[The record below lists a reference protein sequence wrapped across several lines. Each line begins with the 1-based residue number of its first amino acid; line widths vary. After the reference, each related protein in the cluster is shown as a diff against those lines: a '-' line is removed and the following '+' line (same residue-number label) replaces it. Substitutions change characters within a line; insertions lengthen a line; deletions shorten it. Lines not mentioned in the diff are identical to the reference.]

1 MGRISRET
9 IEQVAAASDIV
20 TVIGSCFPL
29 KRAGTEFRALCPF
42 HQEKSPSFFVSP
54 SKQSY
59 YCFGCGRGGAVFQFL
74 MEYEN
79 IDFPEAVR
87 RLATRAG
94 IVIAESEFDSEDE
107 ERVQLRKRLLRL
119 HFEAA
124 EWFHRNLLRTP
135 AGAIAR
141 DYMRTRALNIDVAR
155 NWQIGYAPDS
165 WTALTDWA
173 LDNGFTRQELTLS
186 GLAQAKDE
194 ANQKSRIYDR
204 FRDRLMFPICS
215 DAGETIGFSGRV
227 LNPEAPGGKYINSPE
242 TALFSKG
249 HVLFGLNKSKRPI
262 AQARQVVV
270 LEGQIDLITAFEA
283 GIQNVVAPLGT
294 ALTERHAHLLRRFAD
309 EVVLF
314 FDADPAGQR
323 AAERALEVL
332 LGANLMVRTGILPRG
347 EDPDSLIRTR
357 GAVEF
362 QDLVRSAP
370 DFFDYQIETG
380 LQDEKAA
387 SVNTRV
393 GFARKMTGFAQW
405 VVDDVVRDTL
415 LHRLATRL
423 ALPKEALDRL
433 VLEQKTRQ
441 SSSGPVT
448 STGSTAG
455 GTVVRHDIAV
465 LGRYFLSSNQ
475 ELAWVRRQPWQ
486 QILAEDSGVELLG
499 QILASPVAPDDPV
512 SLAAFMGQL
521 ETGAAA
527 SLAQILAVE
536 PVTKEIGRD
545 FWCNYSLR
553 LIRKKKVQLERII
566 RLSPQATLASADAEH
581 ELKQVLDLENTI
593 TDISRLPSRDS

>member
-1 MGRISRET
+1 
-9 IEQVAAASDIV
+9 
-20 TVIGSCFPL
+20 
-29 KRAGTEFRALCPF
+29 
-42 HQEKSPSFFVSP
+42 
-54 SKQSY
+54 
-59 YCFGCGRGGAVFQFL
+59 
-74 MEYEN
+74 
-79 IDFPEAVR
+79 
-87 RLATRAG
+87 
-94 IVIAESEFDSEDE
+94 
-107 ERVQLRKRLLRL
+107 
-119 HFEAA
+119 
-124 EWFHRNLLRTP
+124 LRTP

-155 NWQIGYAPDS
+155 NWQIGYAPGS

-173 LDNGFTRQELTLS
+173 LDNGFTRQELTFS
-186 GLAQAKDE
+186 GLAQAKDQ
-194 ANQKSRIYDR
+194 ANPKSRIYDR
-204 FRDRLMFPICS
+204 FRDRLMFPICN

-227 LNPEAPGGKYINSPE
+227 LNPQAPGGKYINSPE
-242 TALFSKG
+242 TVLFSKG

-357 GAVEF
+357 GVVEF

-370 DFFDYQIETG
+370 DFFDYQIETE
-380 LQDEKAA
+380 LKDEQAA

-393 GFARKMTGFAQW
+393 GFARKITGFAQW
-405 VVDDVVRDTL
+405 VNDDVVRDTL

-448 STGSTAG
+448 STGSTAP
-455 GTVVRHDIAV
+455 GTAVRHEIAV
-465 LGRYFLSSNQ
+465 LGRYFLSSDQ
-475 ELAWVRRQPWQ
+475 ELAWVRSQPWQ

-499 QILASPVAPDDPV
+499 QILASPVAPNDPV

-521 ETGAAA
+521 ETAAAA
-527 SLAQILAVE
+527 SLAQILALE

-545 FWCNYSLR
+545 FWYNYSLR

-566 RLSPQATLASADAEH
+566 RLSPQSTLASADAEH

>member
-20 TVIGSCFPL
+20 TVIGSYFPL
-29 KRAGTEFRALCPF
+29 RRAGTEFRALCPF

-54 SKQSY
+54 GKQTY

-79 IDFPEAVR
+79 VDFPEAVR
-87 RLATRAG
+87 RLAARAG
-94 IVIAESEFDSEDE
+94 IAIAESELDAEDE

-119 HFEAA
+119 HFEAV
-124 EWFHRNLLRTP
+124 EWFQRNLLRTP
-135 AGAIAR
+135 AGAVAR
-141 DYMRTRALNIDVAR
+141 DYMRTRALNIEIAR

-173 LDNGFTRQELTLS
+173 LENGFTRQELTLS
-186 GLAQAKDE
+186 GLARAKDE
-194 ANQKSRIYDR
+194 ADPKSRIYDR
-204 FRDRLMFPICS
+204 FRDRLMFPICN

-227 LNPEAPGGKYINSPE
+227 LDPKSPGGKYINSPE

-314 FDADPAGQR
+314 FDADSAGQR

-332 LGANLMVRTGILPRG
+332 LGANLMVRTGMLPLG

-357 GAVEF
+357 GAAEF
-362 QDLVRSAP
+362 QELVRSAP
-370 DFFDYQIETG
+370 DFFDYQIETE
-380 LQDEKAA
+380 LKDEKAA

-393 GFARKMTGFAQW
+393 SFARKVTGFAQW
-405 VVDDVVRDTL
+405 VSDDVVRDTL

-441 SSSGPVT
+441 SLPEPGT
-448 STGSTAG
+448 STGLATRST
-455 GTVVRHDIAV
+455 VIRHDLGV

-475 ELAWVRRQPWQ
+475 DLAWIRSQPWQ
-486 QILAEDSGVELLG
+486 KILAEDSGVELLT
-499 QILASPVAPDDPV
+499 QILASSVQPDDPV
-512 SLAAFMGQL
+512 SMATLMGQL
-521 ETGAAA
+521 QTDDAAA
-527 SLAQILAVE
+527 LARILAVE
-536 PVTKEIGRD
+536 PVTREIGQD
-545 FWCNYSLR
+545 FWYKYSLR
-553 LIRKKKVQLERII
+553 LIRKKKVQLERIV
-566 RLSPQATLASADAEH
+566 RLSPQGTLASADAEH